1 MVLTIDFENET
12 VTSEQGTMI
21 VPGIKDK
28 ESEVLKILGLEKIS
42 SEELKADI
50 NNLFSELGFTDVKA

>member
-50 NNLFSELGFTDVKA
+50 NNLFSELGFTDVKV

>member
-50 NNLFSELGFTDVKA
+50 NNLFFGLGFTDVKA

>member
-28 ESEVLKILGLEKIS
+28 ESEVLKILGLEKIPTA
-42 SEELKADI
+42 ELKEDI

>member
-1 MVLTIDFENET
+1 MVLTIDFDNET

-28 ESEVLKILGLEKIS
+28 ESEVLKILGLEKIPTA
-42 SEELKADI
+42 ELKEDI